1 MSANQNKPSKLSGIF
16 GRWRQKAETE
26 DASPVELEVDEAEAG
41 LEIEPSPDTEMA
53 ESNLPEP
60 EPEPKSGLFSR
71 WRRGLSKTGETFGGA
86 MGSLLRSRTTISE
99 DVLEEIETQL
109 LVSDVGLETAT
120 YIVDQLKVALKKA
133 PKDQDLYALLKQVLV
148 DILETG
154 NSALNLESNRTNVIM
169 VVGVNGVGKT
179 TSIGK
184 LAKQLSSQGQS
195 VTLAAGDTFRAAA
208 VEQLQ
213 VWGERNQIPVI
224 AQNTGSDSAS
234 VIFDALQSGRAR
246 GADIVIADTAGR
258 LHNKSNLMEELSK
271 VVRVMQKQDV
281 TAPHETLL
289 VLDACTGQNAINQA
303 LEFSNAVPLTG
314 IVLTKMDGTAKGG
327 VIFSLIQRTGLPV
340 KFVGLGEG
348 IDDLVAFDSREFAE
362 ALFPGDDSEL
372 LN

>member
-1 MSANQNKPSKLSGIF
+1 
-16 GRWRQKAETE
+16 
-26 DASPVELEVDEAEAG
+26 
-41 LEIEPSPDTEMA
+41 
-53 ESNLPEP
+53 
-60 EPEPKSGLFSR
+60 
-71 WRRGLSKTGETFGGA
+71 